1 MKNVEIRVWN
11 TEDKDLVEVYINNE
25 LWFDKWTNDLFSVMN
40 FICENIQDAE
50 MKVKYMNQASI
61 PPAEELEET
70 TAFTILAKN

>member
-40 FICENIQDAE
+40 FICESIQDAE
-50 MKVKYMNQASI
+50 MKVKYMNQAKRSQEAGEI
-61 PPAEELEET
+61 QL
-70 TAFTILAKN
+70 F

>member
-25 LWFDKWTNDLFSVMN
+25 LWFDKWTNNLFSVMN

-50 MKVKYMNQASI
+50 MKVKYMN
-61 PPAEELEET
+61 
-70 TAFTILAKN
+70 

>member
-50 MKVKYMNQASI
+50 MKVKYMNQAPLI
-61 PPAEELEET
+61 HVFAKKMKKLES
-70 TAFTILAKN
+70 FQSF

>member
-1 MKNVEIRVWN
+1 MVYNKDIEVRDNQTKTKETVNMKNVEIRVWN

-50 MKVKYMNQASI
+50 MKVKYMN
-61 PPAEELEET
+61 
-70 TAFTILAKN
+70 

>member
-11 TEDKDLVEVYINNE
+11 TEDKDLVEVFINNE

-50 MKVKYMNQASI
+50 MKVKYMNQANT